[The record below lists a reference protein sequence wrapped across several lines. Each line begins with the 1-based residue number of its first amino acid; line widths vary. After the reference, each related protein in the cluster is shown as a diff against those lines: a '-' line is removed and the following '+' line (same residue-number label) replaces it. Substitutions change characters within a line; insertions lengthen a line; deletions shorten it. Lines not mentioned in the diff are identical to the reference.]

1 LTRPRYLIAVAEDE
15 RLLKQARA
23 MLDRAA
29 GPAFCLILDEQR
41 VLLMTC
47 GEQALAVPGVGAVIG
62 PVHDPNGVV
71 GAERSTLKTAAE
83 SRGRSLIDDHWGGYV
98 ALILGR
104 APDEVEV
111 VRAPLGDLPC
121 YWARVGG
128 LHLLSSDLSLMR
140 AAELPL
146 PLLDAAALARHLARE
161 DLRTSETC
169 LGGVYELRG
178 GERMTLGRGGMDQSI
193 LWSPWTF
200 ASRERQLTDPADA
213 ANMVRDA
220 AFHCVAARA
229 ATFNPILLKLSGGLD
244 SSIVAACLKQSGAA
258 FDALN
263 LVTENPAGDEREHA
277 SVVARAAGVPL
288 LEHYRN
294 PAKVDLRHSDA
305 FRLPR
310 PTARAFTQESRRIA
324 GQVAAELGSQAVFD
338 GGGGD
343 NIFCSLNSARPA
355 ADCLLAAPEQFRESC
370 ASIARLAQAS
380 IAQVAWRAWR
390 TKLRRNP
397 AYAWGA
403 DMRFLSR
410 AAVAEAEKAPAHPW
424 LTAPGDALPGKAA
437 HVALIAAAQ
446 SVAEGFD
453 AEDELPVYSPLISQ
467 PLVETCLRVPSWLW
481 FERGLNRAVA
491 RRAFSKCLPLETVQR
506 RSKGA
511 PDCFIAEL
519 FEVNRPA
526 IRTMLMDG
534 ALRREGLLDVV
545 ALETALDDQ
554 APVEG
559 HDYLRIM
566 QLVDAEAWATAWTA
580 S

>member
-1 LTRPRYLIAVAEDE
+1 
-15 RLLKQARA
+15 
-23 MLDRAA
+23 
-29 GPAFCLILDEQR
+29 
-41 VLLMTC
+41 
-47 GEQALAVPGVGAVIG
+47 
-62 PVHDPNGVV
+62 
-71 GAERSTLKTAAE
+71 
-83 SRGRSLIDDHWGGYV
+83 
-98 ALILGR
+98 
-104 APDEVEV
+104 
-111 VRAPLGDLPC
+111 
-121 YWARVGG
+121 
-128 LHLLSSDLSLMR
+128 
-140 AAELPL
+140 
-146 PLLDAAALARHLARE
+146 
-161 DLRTSETC
+161 
-169 LGGVYELRG
+169 
-178 GERMTLGRGGMDQSI
+178 
-193 LWSPWTF
+193 
-200 ASRERQLTDPADA
+200 
-213 ANMVRDA
+213 
-220 AFHCVAARA
+220 
-229 ATFNPILLKLSGGLD
+229 
-244 SSIVAACLKQSGAA
+244 
-258 FDALN
+258 
-263 LVTENPAGDEREHA
+263 
-277 SVVARAAGVPL
+277 
-288 LEHYRN
+288 
-294 PAKVDLRHSDA
+294 
-305 FRLPR
+305 
-310 PTARAFTQESRRIA
+310 
-324 GQVAAELGSQAVFD
+324 
-338 GGGGD
+338 
-343 NIFCSLNSARPA
+343 LNSARPA
-355 ADCLLAAPEQFRESC
+355 ADCLLAAPEQFRETC

-410 AAVAEAEKAPAHPW
+410 AAVSEAEKAPAHPW